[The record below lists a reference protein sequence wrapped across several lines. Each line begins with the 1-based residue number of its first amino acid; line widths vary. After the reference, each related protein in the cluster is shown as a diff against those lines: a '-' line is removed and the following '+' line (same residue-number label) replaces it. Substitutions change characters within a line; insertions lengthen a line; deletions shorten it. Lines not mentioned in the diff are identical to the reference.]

1 MVGFYRRFARILA
14 NFLPFVVAYLRDR
27 RRFLLFGPPRQIA
40 EETHRARATRLRET
54 MLSLGPTF
62 VKIGQVLSVR
72 PDLVP
77 EVYREELSE
86 LQDTVPEETTGDP
99 REVLENEFEGD
110 PFDDVREVA
119 GGSLAFVYRAN
130 YEGDD
135 VAIKVRRP
143 GLEPLIGTDLRVINW
158 LLPAFVRFVPDQY
171 EYSLR
176 NLADDFER
184 VIFEELDFARERRI
198 MTEIRE
204 DFADDERV
212 RIPAAFEAV
221 STERVL
227 TMEYLDGVKIT
238 DTEELRARGYDPS
251 EYAHRILTVYME
263 MGLVHGVYQA
273 DPHPGNLAVNEDG
286 QLVIYD
292 FGMSDRL
299 DPEMQSTII
308 DLYRSVAANDVDMLM
323 DALVDLN
330 VLDPDAD
337 RTEVGRVLSLVMQEL
352 EGREGLTWRDIVA
365 ELGEMLYELPFR
377 IPPSVM
383 LLIRVGTVGEG
394 VCRELDPEFD
404 FIAEVR
410 GYLREQGWLRRG
422 FEELVEDRR
431 EQLADA
437 LEASI
442 RLPEKVESLVE
453 AAEATHENAAAR
465 REREARIRGRL
476 VGQGVVVASLFVAA
490 ALLTAVD
497 ERYGLVGFLAA
508 AVAWALV
515 ARGWRG
521 R

>member
-1 MVGFYRRFARILA
+1 MVGFYRRLARILRG
-14 NFLPFVVAYLRDR
+14 FLPFVVAYLRDR
-27 RRFLLFGPPRQIA
+27 RRFLLFGPPRQIP
-40 EETHRARATRLRET
+40 EERHRERATRLRET

-62 VKIGQVLSVR
+62 VKVGQVLSVR

-77 EVYREELSE
+77 KVYREELSQ
-86 LQDTVPEETTGDP
+86 LQDTVPEEVTGDP
-99 REVLENEFEGD
+99 REVLEAAFEGD
-110 PFDDVREVA
+110 PFEDVREVA
-119 GGSLAFVYRAN
+119 GGSLAFVYRAT
-130 YEGDD
+130 YEGDE

-143 GLEPLIGTDLRVINW
+143 GLEPLIDTDLRVINW
-158 LLPAFVRFVPDQY
+158 LLPAFVRFVPEQY

-212 RIPAAFEAV
+212 RVPEAYDDV

-227 TMEYLDGVKIT
+227 TMDYLEGTKIT

-251 EYAHRILTVYME
+251 EYARRILRVYLE

-286 QLVIYD
+286 QLVVYD

-299 DPEMQSTII
+299 DSETQSTIL
-308 DLYRSVAANDVDMLM
+308 DLYRAVVHEDVDVLM
-323 DALVDLN
+323 DALVDLH

-337 RTEVGRVLSLVMQEL
+337 RAEVGRVLSLVVEEL
-352 EGREGLTWRDIVA
+352 KAREGLTWRDIVA
-365 ELGEMLYELPFR
+365 ELDEMLYELPFR

-404 FIAEVR
+404 FVAEVR
-410 GYLREQGWLRRG
+410 EYLREQGWLERG
-422 FEELVEDRR
+422 FEELVEERR

-437 LEASI
+437 VEASI
-442 RLPEKVESLVE
+442 RLPKKIESLVE
-453 AAEATHENAAAR
+453 EAESTHENAGAR

-476 VGQGVVVASLFVAA
+476 VGESVIVASLFVAA
-490 ALLTAVD
+490 ALLTTVD
-497 ERYGLVGFLAA
+497 ERYGVVGFLVA

-515 ARGWRG
+515 ARDRTAD
-521 R
+521 

>member
-1 MVGFYRRFARILA
+1 MVGFYRRFVRILRH
-14 NFLPFVVAYLRDR
+14 FLPFIVAYLRDR
-27 RRFLLFGPPRQIA
+27 QRFLLFGPPRQIS
-40 EETHRARATRLRET
+40 EKTHRERATRLRET

-77 EVYREELSE
+77 KVYREELSQ
-86 LQDTVPEETTGDP
+86 LQDTVPEEVTGDP
-99 REVLENEFEGD
+99 REVLEATFEGD
-110 PFDDVREVA
+110 PFEDVREVA

-130 YEGDD
+130 YEGND

-143 GLEPLIGTDLRVINW
+143 GIEPLIDTDLRVINW
-158 LLPAFVRFVPDQY
+158 LLPAFVRFVPEQY

-184 VIFEELDFARERRI
+184 VIFEELDFDRERRI
-198 MTEIRE
+198 MIEIRE

-212 RIPAAFEAV
+212 RVPEAYDDV

-227 TMEYLDGVKIT
+227 TMDYLEGTKIT
-238 DTEELRARGYDPS
+238 DTEELRARGYDPT
-251 EYAHRILTVYME
+251 EYARRILTVYME

-299 DPEMQSTII
+299 GPEMQSTII
-308 DLYRSVAANDVDMLM
+308 DLYRSVVHEDVDMLM

-337 RTEVGRVLSLVMQEL
+337 RAEVGRVLSLVVEEL
-352 EGREGLTWRDIVA
+352 KAREGLTWRDIVA
-365 ELGEMLYELPFR
+365 ELGEMMYELPFR

-394 VCRELDPEFD
+394 VCRQLDPEFD
-404 FIAEVR
+404 FVTEVR
-410 GYLREQGWLRRG
+410 QYLREQGWLERG
-422 FEELVEDRR
+422 AEELVEERR
-431 EQLADA
+431 EQLANA

-453 AAEATHENAAAR
+453 EAESTHANVASR

-476 VGQGVVVASLFVAA
+476 VGNSVVVASLFVAA

-497 ERYGLVGFLAA
+497 ARYGFVGFLVAA
-508 AVAWALV
+508 IAWAVLV
-515 ARGWRG
+515 RERTAN
-521 R
+521 